1 MIEQY
6 KTKHKMTDI
15 EFDVPFYAEQ
25 MKDLRSKI
33 IEVEAQSRILVFMDE
48 YIKDPRNKYN
58 LVPSL
63 LNSSEG
69 GDKGNPIALYNEALL
84 EREKILQTSKND
96 NPLIGKVNKQV
107 DQLRASVFLSIENA
121 KKSSSLTLLDLRSK
135 EKAILDKMESVPSV
149 DKEYVDFKRQQEIYQ
164 AVYLILLQKR
174 EEIALSINN
183 QRDRARIID
192 AAFVKQRPVA
202 PRKLF
207 AVLGILAFTLILP
220 VGVLFIKEQ
229 FIALKSEFNKR

>member
-1 MIEQY
+1 MCIR
-6 KTKHKMTDI
+6 D
-15 EFDVPFYAEQ
+15 
-25 MKDLRSKI
+25 R
-33 IEVEAQSRILVFMDE
+33 
-48 YIKDPRNKYN
+48 
-58 LVPSL
+58 
-63 LNSSEG
+63 
-69 GDKGNPIALYNEALL
+69 YNEALL

-149 DKEYVDFKRQQEIYQ
+149 EKEYVDFKRQQEIYQ

-207 AVLGILAFTLILP
+207 AVLGILAFTLIL
-220 VGVLFIKEQ
+220 LSLIH
-229 FIALKSEFNKR
+229 I

>member
-1 MIEQY
+1 M
-6 KTKHKMTDI
+6 
-15 EFDVPFYAEQ
+15 
-25 MKDLRSKI
+25 
-33 IEVEAQSRILVFMDE
+33 
-48 YIKDPRNKYN
+48 
-58 LVPSL
+58 
-63 LNSSEG
+63 
-69 GDKGNPIALYNEALL
+69 
-84 EREKILQTSKND
+84 EREKILQTCKND

-149 DKEYVDFKRQQEIYQ
+149 EKEYVDFKRQQEIYQ

>member
-1 MIEQY
+1 MFLASEERVGNFSY
-6 KTKHKMTDI
+6 K
-15 EFDVPFYAEQ
+15 
-25 MKDLRSKI
+25 
-33 IEVEAQSRILVFMDE
+33 
-48 YIKDPRNKYN
+48 
-58 LVPSL
+58 
-63 LNSSEG
+63 G
-69 GDKGNPIALYNEALL
+69 GDPAAGSPTA
-84 EREKILQTSKND
+84 
-96 NPLIGKVNKQV
+96 
-107 DQLRASVFLSIENA
+107 
-121 KKSSSLTLLDLRSK
+121 TLLRLH
-135 EKAILDKMESVPSV
+135 PNHQF
-149 DKEYVDFKRQQEIYQ
+149 Y
-164 AVYLILLQKR
+164 

>member
-1 MIEQY
+1 M
-6 KTKHKMTDI
+6 
-15 EFDVPFYAEQ
+15 P
-25 MKDLRSKI
+25 
-33 IEVEAQSRILVFMDE
+33 
-48 YIKDPRNKYN
+48 
-58 LVPSL
+58 
-63 LNSSEG
+63 
-69 GDKGNPIALYNEALL
+69 
-84 EREKILQTSKND
+84 REKILQTSKND

-149 DKEYVDFKRQQEIYQ
+149 EKEYVDFKRQQEIYQ

>member
-1 MIEQY
+1 M
-6 KTKHKMTDI
+6 
-15 EFDVPFYAEQ
+15 
-25 MKDLRSKI
+25 
-33 IEVEAQSRILVFMDE
+33 
-48 YIKDPRNKYN
+48 
-58 LVPSL
+58 
-63 LNSSEG
+63 
-69 GDKGNPIALYNEALL
+69 
-84 EREKILQTSKND
+84 QTSKND

-149 DKEYVDFKRQQEIYQ
+149 EKEYVDFKRQQEIYQ

>member
-1 MIEQY
+1 
-6 KTKHKMTDI
+6 
-15 EFDVPFYAEQ
+15 
-25 MKDLRSKI
+25 
-33 IEVEAQSRILVFMDE
+33 
-48 YIKDPRNKYN
+48 
-58 LVPSL
+58 
-63 LNSSEG
+63 
-69 GDKGNPIALYNEALL
+69 
-84 EREKILQTSKND
+84 
-96 NPLIGKVNKQV
+96 
-107 DQLRASVFLSIENA
+107 
-121 KKSSSLTLLDLRSK
+121 LTLLDLRSK

-149 DKEYVDFKRQQEIYQ
+149 EKEYVDFKRQQEIYQ